1 MILDSS
7 AVVAILMEEPEAEDL
22 LAKLRRPGPVG
33 IGVPTL
39 VETCIVLGSRWKR
52 GSRPILEK
60 FLSELGAL
68 VLSFDEAHW
77 RVASEA
83 FLQFGKGRY
92 PAALNFGD
100 CMSYATARVA
110 GQPLLYVGDDFSKT
124 DLALA

>member
-22 LAKLRRPGPVG
+22 LAKLQQPGPVG

-39 VETCIVLGSRWKR
+39 VETCMVLTSRWGKDA
-52 GSRPILEK
+52 RPILEK

-68 VLSFDEAHW
+68 VLSVDEAHW
-77 RVASEA
+77 RVAAEA
-83 FLQFGKGRY
+83 FLRFGKGRH

-100 CMSYATARVA
+100 CMSYATAKVA
-110 GQPLLYVGDDFSKT
+110 GRPLLYVGTDFPKT
-124 DLALA
+124 DLELA

>member
-7 AVVAILMEEPEAEDL
+7 AVVAILMEEPEAEGL
-22 LAKLRRPGPVG
+22 LAKLRQPGPIG

-39 VETCIVLGSRWKR
+39 VETSIVLTSRWGR
-52 GSRPILEK
+52 DSTPTLGK

-68 VLSFDEAHW
+68 VLSVDEAHW

-83 FLQFGKGRY
+83 FLRYGKGRH

-100 CMSYATARVA
+100 CMAYATARVA
-110 GQPLLYVGDDFSKT
+110 GQPLLCVGADFPKT
-124 DLALA
+124 DLLLA